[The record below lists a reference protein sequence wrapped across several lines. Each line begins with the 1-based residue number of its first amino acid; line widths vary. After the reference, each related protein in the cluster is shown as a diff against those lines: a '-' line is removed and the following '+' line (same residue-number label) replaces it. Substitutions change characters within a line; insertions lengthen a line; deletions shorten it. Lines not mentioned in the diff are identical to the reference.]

1 MKEYKFEKDVWFI
14 VKGESPYADL
24 LKEGESITSVNEVV
38 IFENEASWK
47 SEKSKLGI
55 KSINLYKEPK
65 IKEVKQPKEKSDRGP
80 RVGR

>member
-14 VKGESPYADL
+14 IKGESPYAEL

-38 IFENEASWK
+38 IFEDEDSWK

-55 KSINLYKEPK
+55 KSINVYKEPT
-65 IKEVKQPKEKSDRGP
+65 IKEPKKAKEKSDRGP
-80 RVGR
+80 RVAR

>member
-1 MKEYKFEKDVWFI
+1 MKEHKFEKDVWFI

-38 IFENEASWK
+38 IFEDEASWK

-55 KSINLYKEPK
+55 KSINVYKEPT
-65 IKEVKQPKEKSDRGP
+65 IKEPKKAKEKSDRGP
-80 RVGR
+80 RQGR